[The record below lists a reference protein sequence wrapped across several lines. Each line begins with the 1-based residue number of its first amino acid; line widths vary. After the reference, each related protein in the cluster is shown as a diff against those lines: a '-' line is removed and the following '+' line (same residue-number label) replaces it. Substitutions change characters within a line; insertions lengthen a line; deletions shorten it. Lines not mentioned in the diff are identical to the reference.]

1 MTLHSMYI
9 PCTFHVPHY
18 LRQLVPR
25 LTPHGSTANMKKLGS
40 QAFVTRQ
47 QVYRKMGH
55 DGINMPDWFQVVF
68 QSQEGCNTAQNLT
81 NRTNWVSIGYDYE
94 PCTILTCISS
104 MSWFCDNL
112 AISSWLQVERARCQ
126 GINRHTRKH
135 IWNNRTYSV
144 LEL

>member
-1 MTLHSMYI
+1 MYI

-55 DGINMPDWFQVVF
+55 DGINMPDWFQVVSKVKKDAIPLKISRTVQTGYQLDMIMSLAPF
-68 QSQEGCNTAQNLT
+68 SHASHRCLDFATISQ
-81 NRTNWVSIGYDYE
+81 
-94 PCTILTCISS
+94 
-104 MSWFCDNL
+104 
-112 AISSWLQVERARCQ
+112 
-126 GINRHTRKH
+126 
-135 IWNNRTYSV
+135 
-144 LEL
+144 